1 MTRHTLRVVKLTR
14 LDAEFEADT
23 IAIVTSDPF
32 QDPRPLILP
41 SILSADFGRL
51 TEDCRDALAA
61 GGDVLHIDVMDGHLV
76 PNISF
81 GAPVFAWLAKQL
93 PGFLDVHL
101 MIDEPVRYAPD
112 MVKAGAG
119 NITFHVEAPEV
130 KNDLPGA
137 IAAVRKLGCRVGLTV
152 KPATP
157 IDAVLPVLDL
167 IDLVL
172 IMSVEPG
179 FGGQKFMP
187 DQLDKVRRLR
197 PLMKPHQRIEI
208 DGGIDLSTIAAARAA
223 GVDWFVAGSAVFGA
237 KNRRETIAQMH
248 ALIR

>member
-1 MTRHTLRVVKLTR
+1 ML
-14 LDAEFEADT
+14 
-23 IAIVTSDPF
+23 IVTNPF
-32 QDPRPLILP
+32 DDPRPLILP

-51 TEDCRDALAA
+51 TDDCRDVLAA

-101 MIDEPVRYAPD
+101 MIDEPVRYAPA

-130 KNDLPGA
+130 RSDVAGA
-137 IAAVRKLGCRVGLTV
+137 IKAVRALGCRVGLTL
-152 KPATP
+152 KPGTP
-157 IDAVLPVLDL
+157 IESVLPHVADV
-167 IDLVL
+167 DLVL
-172 IMSVEPG
+172 VMSVEPG

-187 DQLDKVRRLR
+187 DQLDKVRTLR
-197 PLMKPHQRIEI
+197 KVMTPAQRIEI
-208 DGGIDLSTIAAARAA
+208 DGGIDLSTIAQARAA

-237 KNRRETIAQMH
+237 ADRRGTLSKMHQILRETS
-248 ALIR
+248 LG